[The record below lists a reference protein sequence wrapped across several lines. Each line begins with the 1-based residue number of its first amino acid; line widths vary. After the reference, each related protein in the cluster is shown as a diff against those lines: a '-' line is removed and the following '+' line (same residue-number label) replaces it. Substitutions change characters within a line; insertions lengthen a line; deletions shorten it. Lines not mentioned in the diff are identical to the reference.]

1 MSVTAVEGFVASGA
15 AIGIKGAARLDAA
28 LVASSRGPVAAGA
41 VFTQNK
47 APAAPVQVSR
57 DHLAATHGRITAV
70 LLTSGNANA
79 ATGADGLVAA
89 NTLCDEVAASLGCA
103 PDQVLVCQTGLIG
116 VPFPLSATEGQVD
129 GLVAS
134 LGASLDHGHQAA
146 TAIMTT
152 DTFAKEVVIES
163 DGFVIGGM
171 AKGAAML
178 APNMA
183 TMLAVLTTD
192 ADLSAAELTG
202 SLQKAV
208 ASSFNS
214 LDVDGATS
222 TNDTVIVL
230 SSGERGDVDV
240 EAFTEALSQACAT
253 LAEAMAFD
261 AEGATKAVRI
271 TVTGAVSDAEA
282 HQGARKVATSQLVK
296 CSLNGEDPYW
306 GRVLSEVATAGI
318 ELDPDLVTISYG
330 GTVVARGSVEV
341 PHDDVVV
348 AAHMAERWNAIEVDL
363 GLGEGVGSILTTDLG
378 YGYIDENR
386 TTS

>member
-1 MSVTAVEGFVASGA
+1 
-15 AIGIKGAARLDAA
+15 
-28 LVASSRGPVAAGA
+28 
-41 VFTQNK
+41 
-47 APAAPVQVSR
+47 
-57 DHLAATHGRITAV
+57 
-70 LLTSGNANA
+70 LTSGNANA

-192 ADLSAAELTG
+192 ADLSAAELTE

-348 AAHMAERWNAIEVDL
+348 AAHMAERWNSIEVDL